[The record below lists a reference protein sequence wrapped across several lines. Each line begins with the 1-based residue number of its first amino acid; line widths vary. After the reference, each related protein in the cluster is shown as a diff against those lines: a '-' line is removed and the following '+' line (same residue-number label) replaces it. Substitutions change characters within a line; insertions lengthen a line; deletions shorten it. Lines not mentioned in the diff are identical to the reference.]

1 MPVIVAPKHSKTSV
15 LLFAGVMLIAVCL
28 RAPVTNV
35 GPLLEVIRENLHL
48 SPIAVGILPTLPLFT
63 FGAVSLLSGYTRY
76 LGIERSLFA
85 AMCLLTLGLIVRSLG
100 SEATLFAGTIMLAAG
115 IAIANVL
122 LPSVIKRDFP
132 KRITL
137 MTTLYVTLMGTVA
150 ALSSGMAVPVAAF
163 FAKPATQAAAR
174 EAVAHANWN
183 WQASLGIWALLTF
196 IATLVWLPQIKYK
209 PSEDISPTS
218 CPVRAKPVWK
228 HLLAWEITVF
238 MGLQSMCFFVLAS
251 WLPAILLTHNV
262 PLKESGWLLGLYQ
275 VIGLVAGLIL
285 PLLVPRLKDQRLLGL
300 SFSLL
305 SLVGPAGLLFCP
317 QQAAVWLVLSGTGSG
332 GCFILA
338 LAFISL
344 RTNDYAEATRLSS
357 MVQSFGYLISGT
369 GPFTFGLIH
378 QLSQS
383 WNLVLG
389 LLCVLGLIQA
399 WLGWRGGR
407 NITIGGDALKECPPE
422 PHLSGK

>member
-1 MPVIVAPKHSKTSV
+1 MPVIVAPKRSKTTA

-35 GPLLEVIRENLHL
+35 GPLLEVIRESLHL
-48 SPIAVGILPTLPLFT
+48 SPAAVGILPSLPLLT

-85 AMCLLTLGLIVRSLG
+85 AMCVLILGLIVRSLG
-100 SEATLFAGTIMLAAG
+100 YVSTLFAGTIMLSAG

-122 LPSVIKRDFP
+122 LPTIIKRDFP

-137 MTTLYVTLMGTVA
+137 VTTLYVTLMGTVA
-150 ALSSGMAVPVAAF
+150 AFSSGISVPVAAF
-163 FAKPATQAAAR
+163 FAKSDATQVAAR
-174 EAVAHANWN
+174 EAAVHANWN
-183 WQASLGIWALLTF
+183 WQVSLGLWVVFAA
-196 IATLVWLPQIKYK
+196 IAALVWLPQIKFK
-209 PSEDISPTS
+209 PNEDISPAA
-218 CPVRAKPVWK
+218 CPVTAKPVWK
-228 HLLAWEITVF
+228 YLLSWEITIF
-238 MGLQSMCFFVLAS
+238 MGLQSMGFFVLAS

-300 SFSLL
+300 GFSLL
-305 SLVGPAGLLFCP
+305 ALIGPAGLLFSP
-317 QQAAVWLVLSGTGSG
+317 EHVASWLVLSGTGSG

-344 RTNDYAEATRLSS
+344 RTQNYAQATRLSS
-357 MVQSFGYLISGT
+357 MVQSFGYLLSGT

-378 QLSQS
+378 NLSQS
-383 WNLVLG
+383 WNLVLA

-407 NITIGGDALKECPPE
+407 NITIGNEA
-422 PHLSGK
+422 